1 MTNVRG
7 ELVPDSLRA
16 ETLAE
21 YFEQV
26 QCQTSDTE
34 EYKQAN
40 IDTEPI
46 FEDCPD
52 TNTGHIAVEE
62 SNHAIHR
69 VNNKKTPGPD
79 GLPSE
84 LYKWLNKDNR
94 KALLQHLKEC
104 WESES
109 LEDSMNDAVIAT
121 IYKKG
126 RTDRPENYRPIA
138 LFNVTYKPLAII
150 YMFDFMKPSTV
161 AFPRPNSALGKTK
174 AQPSRFLA
182 VFYLPTD
189 PRIPRRIWLKLSHT
203 TYYWTGKKLSIK
215 PIKNE

>member
-84 LYKWLNKDNR
+84 LYKWLNEDNR
-94 KALLQHLKEC
+94 EVFLKRLNEC
-104 WESES
+104 WEPET
-109 LEDSMNDAVIAT
+109 LEDSMNDANIAT
-121 IYKKG
+121 IYK
-126 RTDRPENYRPIA
+126 RTNR
-138 LFNVTYKPLAII
+138 
-150 YMFDFMKPSTV
+150 S
-161 AFPRPNSALGKTK
+161 PRQL
-174 AQPSRFLA
+174 
-182 VFYLPTD
+182 
-189 PRIPRRIWLKLSHT
+189 
-203 TYYWTGKKLSIK
+203 
-215 PIKNE
+215 